1 MNDSLDWRKQQRKR
15 LLAAREALPE
25 LMHQQW
31 SEAISNFLVHHTRGF
46 ERKIIGIYWP
56 FRGEYDVRSIAR
68 HFLAQEATLA
78 LPKVIG
84 KHQPLHFCTWSPNSP
99 MKDGAYGIPIP
110 EHVQIVRP
118 DAVIIPMVGFDQRGY
133 RLGYGSGYYDRTLA
147 TYDPQPIKI
156 GVAFEMQ
163 RLGDLHPQPHD
174 IAMHYVVTEAGIF
187 KITDDQL
194 ALTTS
199 IVG

>member
-1 MNDSLDWRKQQRKR
+1 MNDSLDWRKQQRKL

-31 SEAISNFLVHHTRGF
+31 SQTISDFLVQCTRGF

-56 FRGEYDVRSIAR
+56 FRGEYDVRSIAH
-68 HFLAQEATLA
+68 HFILQEATLA
-78 LPKVIG
+78 LPKVVG
-84 KHQPLHFCTWSPNSP
+84 KHQPLHFCAWSPDSP

-110 EHVQIVRP
+110 EHAQLARL
-118 DAVIIPMVGFDQRGY
+118 AALIIPTVGFDQRGY

-156 GVAFEMQ
+156 GVAYEMQ
-163 RLGDLHPQPHD
+163 RLDDLHPQPHD
-174 IAMHYVVTEAGIF
+174 IAMHYVVTEQGIF
-187 KITDDQL
+187 KITDGQL
-194 ALTTS
+194 TLTTS
-199 IVG
+199 IEG